1 MNYRAAV
8 EPPSWSALFF
18 LSLVLL
24 LDTPVTIVTQY
35 KLKLGERP
43 PKTEAS
49 LPIPKAINVGSCMQ
63 VGREGRV

>member
-1 MNYRAAV
+1 MNYRVLV

-43 PKTEAS
+43 TKTEAS

>member
-1 MNYRAAV
+1 MNYRVAV

-43 PKTEAS
+43 TKTEAS
-49 LPIPKAINVGSCMQ
+49 FPIPKAINVGSCMQ

>member
-1 MNYRAAV
+1 MNYRVAV

-43 PKTEAS
+43 PQTEAS

>member
-1 MNYRAAV
+1 MNYRVAV

-24 LDTPVTIVTQY
+24 LDTQY
-35 KLKLGERP
+35 KLKLGKRP